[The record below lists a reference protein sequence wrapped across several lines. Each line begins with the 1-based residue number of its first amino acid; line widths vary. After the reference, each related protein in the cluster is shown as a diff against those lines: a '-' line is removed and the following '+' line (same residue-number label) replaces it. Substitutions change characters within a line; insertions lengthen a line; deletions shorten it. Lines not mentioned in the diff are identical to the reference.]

1 MRFERTWYEINPYL
15 YAAAGTATIVYPP
28 GSMLMKASGFVL
40 LFAAFTI
47 LGLRWI
53 YRQDVRRGDELDQR
67 AYVDLITQDVFF
79 DSAANRRRR
88 R

>member
-15 YAAAGTATIVYPP
+15 YAATGAATIVYPP

-40 LFAAFTI
+40 LFAALTI

-53 YRQDVRRGDELDQR
+53 YRQDVHRGNELDQR